1 MSRKP
6 VTAASTKNPG
16 TGGEVIGLK
25 GIGGH
30 GNVLTGTRHMASSCH
45 FAASHAAFL
54 ILEAG
59 GNAIDAG
66 VAAGLCLG
74 VLQSDLVN
82 VAGVAPIMIR
92 HGKTGEVFTI
102 DGLGVWPMKASSAYF
117 RKHHKGAIPEGLL
130 RAVVP
135 GGPSGWITALE
146 NWGTMSFGEVASAA
160 IRLARDGFPADPR
173 FVETIVTALPKYE
186 RFPGNAAVFL
196 PGGKPPEVGQIF
208 RQTDLARSMQYMVD
222 QERAAARK
230 GRKAGLQAAHDAFY
244 QGDIAKAIT
253 DYHAKNGGW
262 LTMQDMGPFRA
273 RIEAPV
279 KVRYRD
285 MDVWTCGPWCQ
296 GPSLAM
302 ILKIIAKDDVGKL
315 GHNSPA
321 YVHLL
326 TEAVKLAFSDRE
338 AYFGDPRF
346 IDVPMERLISDAYAA
361 ARRKKIDME
370 RSCPEMPP
378 PGRIDGYPRLKPN
391 APKGDTPPLSPD
403 TAYCCA
409 IDKDGNVF
417 SATPSDA
424 SYDMELIPGTGF
436 VASGRGSQSW
446 TIEGHPS
453 ELAPFKRPRL
463 TPNPA
468 IATFADGQAVM
479 PFGTPGGDVQ
489 TQSMLQVLLNVGIFG
504 MDLRSAI
511 EAPRF
516 SSYSYPS
523 SFEPHEYYPNRL
535 AVEARVGESAV
546 AGLKKLGHDVMLWP
560 EWTRQAGSVC
570 AVIKDTKHGVL
581 TGAGDP
587 RRASY
592 AVGW

>member
-1 MSRKP
+1 MARGP
-6 VTAASTKNPG
+6 VSAPSPKNPG
-16 TGGEVIGLK
+16 NPGNVIGLK
-25 GIGGH
+25 GAGGH
-30 GNVLTGTRHMASSCH
+30 GNVLTGMRHMAASCH
-45 FAASHAAFL
+45 FIASHAAFM

-59 GNAIDAG
+59 GNAVDAG

-74 VLQSDLVN
+74 VTQSDLVN

-92 HGKTGEVFTI
+92 LAKTGEVVTI
-102 DGLGVWPMKASSAYF
+102 DGLGHWPMKASSEYF
-117 RKHHKGAIPEGLL
+117 RKHHKGAIPDGLL

-146 NWGTMSFGEVASAA
+146 HYGTMSFGDVAQYA
-160 IRLARDGFPADPR
+160 IRTAREGFPADPR
-173 FVETIVTALPKYE
+173 FVETIVTALPKYQ
-186 RFPGNAAVFL
+186 RYPGNAAVFL
-196 PGGKPPEVGQIF
+196 PGGKPPQVGDIF
-208 RQTDLARSMQYMVD
+208 KQTDLARSMQYMVD
-222 QERAAARK
+222 QEKAASKK

-244 QGDIAKAIT
+244 QGDIAKTIT
-253 DYHAKNGGW
+253 DYHARNGGW
-262 LTMQDMGPFRA
+262 MTMQDMGPFRA
-273 RIEAPV
+273 RFEAPV
-279 KVRYRD
+279 KVRYKD
-285 MDVWTCGPWCQ
+285 MEVYTCGPWCQ
-296 GPSLAM
+296 GPALNM
-302 ILKIIAKDDVGKL
+302 ILKILAHDDVKAL

-321 YVHLL
+321 YIHLL
-326 TEAVKLAFSDRE
+326 TEAIKLGFADRE
-338 AYFGDPRF
+338 AYFGDPKF
-346 IDVPMERLISDAYAA
+346 IDVPMETLISDAFAA
-361 ARRKKIDME
+361 GRRKQIDLKK
-370 RSCPEMPP
+370 SYPEMPP
-378 PGRIDGYPRLKPN
+378 HGVIPGYPRFRVDV
-391 APKGDTPPLSPD
+391 PKGDMPPLSPD

-424 SYDMELIPGTGF
+424 SYDMELIPGTGM

-446 TIEGHPS
+446 TVAGHPS

-468 IATFADGQAVM
+468 IAVLGNGQALM

-489 TQSMLQVLLNVGIFG
+489 TQAMLQVLLNVGVFG
-504 MDLRSAI
+504 MDTRDAI

-535 AVEARVGESAV
+535 AVEARISGETV
-546 AGLKKLGHDVMLWP
+546 EGLKGLGHDVMMWP

-570 AVIKDTKHGVL
+570 SVIKDVKHGVL
-581 TGAGDP
+581 TGHGDP

-592 AVGW
+592 ACGW